1 MGWAGFDSLSSI
13 FTAIINGV
21 LWMPMRSLSFSLQ
34 KFGSTCVYTYV
45 CMPQVQ
51 TREPQICPPS
61 PFNFTVCLHW
71 NYLKCHCSAA
81 WQSLFNSSHNVPE
94 EQGRQ
99 VMLSIWQQ
107 WKMGDLSLASTLC
120 CSAVSFFFFSMSFY
134 FSVLY
139 LPAKISLNQS
149 EYFFIFPPFYQT
161 IIGVVNHIC
170 FSRISTYT
178 RCVMIWLFLWPWLY
192 VCNMKDLAICGR
204 TLDQPR
210 YKKLTHSYM
219 DDKSSTMILLKDVKA
234 SSASVCGTQ
243 NHIFP

>member
-120 CSAVSFFFFSMSFY
+120 CSAVSFFFFFFPCLSIFQCYIYQQKSVWTSLNIFL
-134 FSVLY
+134 FFHHFTKPLLVLWITSVSVASVL
-139 LPAKISLNQS
+139 
-149 EYFFIFPPFYQT
+149 
-161 IIGVVNHIC
+161 
-170 FSRISTYT
+170 
-178 RCVMIWLFLWPWLY
+178 
-192 VCNMKDLAICGR
+192 
-204 TLDQPR
+204 TLD
-210 YKKLTHSYM
+210 
-219 DDKSSTMILLKDVKA
+219 V
-234 SSASVCGTQ
+234 
-243 NHIFP
+243 

>member
-120 CSAVSFFFFSMSFY
+120 CSAVSFFFFFFHVFLFFSVIFTSKNQFEPVWIFFY
-134 FSVLY
+134 FSTILPNHYWCCESHLFQSHQY
-139 LPAKISLNQS
+139 L
-149 EYFFIFPPFYQT
+149 
-161 IIGVVNHIC
+161 H
-170 FSRISTYT
+170 
-178 RCVMIWLFLWPWLY
+178 
-192 VCNMKDLAICGR
+192 
-204 TLDQPR
+204 
-210 YKKLTHSYM
+210 
-219 DDKSSTMILLKDVKA
+219 
-234 SSASVCGTQ
+234 
-243 NHIFP
+243 